1 MHFGSRWMWLVRAP
15 PARQHRIRRTLSATG
30 GIVSKADGVLIMA
43 IVLVFTVAL
52 LEFRSSYAPVAIGLH
67 PFLQQ
72 PEPVQNSLFG
82 MISQE

>member
-1 MHFGSRWMWLVRAP
+1 MGSD
-15 PARQHRIRRTLSATG
+15 ATVMG
-30 GIVSKADGVLIMA
+30 GSLP
-43 IVLVFTVAL
+43 
-52 LEFRSSYAPVAIGLH
+52 RSYAPVAIGLH